1 MMCELSN
8 RKLVEE
14 IEATRQSMISIG
26 LEYGLTHSYT
36 VKLSTK
42 LDDLL
47 NELLKTNNRE
57 IVLACYHENRVLT
70 EVGN

>member
-1 MMCELSN
+1 MCALSN

-14 IEATRQSMISIG
+14 FETTRKGMASVG
-26 LEYGLTHSYT
+26 LEHGLTNSDT

-47 NELLKTNNRE
+47 N
-57 IVLACYHENRVLT
+57 
-70 EVGN
+70 